1 MRALFN
7 FSHIALLFHI
17 IFVLHFLFRDLPD
30 LRLPPFLFAFVFL
43 SPTPRAFSLLSERI
57 STLAVHPTIQQ
68 FIRIAWLKQICLA
81 FLILRPAFAAVPTL
95 NARVPKLSES
105 PTTPYCTDSVR
116 YNVLAPTLNARV
128 PKLSESPTTFYCTD
142 SLCYNVRAPT
152 LNARVTSPHQ
162 TGMID
167 FARRASD
174 EAGTRSVAMV
184 AGSLTRTSVR
194 H

>member
-1 MRALFN
+1 M
-7 FSHIALLFHI
+7 
-17 IFVLHFLFRDLPD
+17 
-30 LRLPPFLFAFVFL
+30 FAFVFL
-43 SPTPRAFSLLSERI
+43 SPTPRASPLFSERI
-57 STLAVHPTIQQ
+57 STLAVHPTIQH
-68 FIRIAWLKQICLA
+68 FIRIAWLKQIRLA

-95 NARVPKLSES
+95 SARVPKLSES
-105 PTTPYCTDSVR
+105 PTTSYCTDSLR

-128 PKLSESPTTFYCTD
+128 
-142 SLCYNVRAPT
+142 
-152 LNARVTSPHQ
+152 TSPHQ
-162 TGMID
+162 SGMID